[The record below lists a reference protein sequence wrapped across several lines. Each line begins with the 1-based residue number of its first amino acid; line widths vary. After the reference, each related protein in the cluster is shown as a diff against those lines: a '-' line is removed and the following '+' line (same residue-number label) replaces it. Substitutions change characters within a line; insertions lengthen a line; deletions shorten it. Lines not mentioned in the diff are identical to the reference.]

1 MLGAH
6 TLAEGRQGSRY
17 KEPIVAM
24 VQAFY
29 ALTRGLEILRLVS
42 GRLRKGGGGG
52 VWTGY
57 RDDGRKPH
65 GLSSGNSP
73 MLLGVRCEAGV
84 SWEVRGSTS
93 MAQHTL
99 ELRRKKTHEAQH
111 GTYI

>member
-52 VWTGY
+52 GVDRVQRRWPEASWSFF
-57 RDDGRKPH
+57 RKFPH
-65 GLSSGNSP
+65 AARS
-73 MLLGVRCEAGV
+73 
-84 SWEVRGSTS
+84 EVRGWGVLGGPW
-93 MAQHTL
+93 QHFNGPA
-99 ELRRKKTHEAQH
+99 HVGAPA
-111 GTYI
+111 

>member
-52 VWTGY
+52 GCGPGTET
-57 RDDGRKPH
+57 
-65 GLSSGNSP
+65 
-73 MLLGVRCEAGV
+73 MAGSLMV
-84 SWEVRGSTS
+84 FLQEIPPCCSE
-93 MAQHTL
+93 
-99 ELRRKKTHEAQH
+99 
-111 GTYI
+111 